1 MYMNIESF
9 LFYQVIKNFLM
20 TPKFKIDAEI
30 SSDIAY
36 NKMFIQNRCRD
47 FIYIQADERY
57 NVVRHGVS

>member
-36 NKMFIQNRCRD
+36 NKMFIFWTLTFYFRMIVD
-47 FIYIQADERY
+47 ASGE
-57 NVVRHGVS
+57 